1 MEPRKLFCPQCG
13 RPLEADAVFC
23 PSCGHKI
30 DQTRTGVVGTGA
42 ADGRPGGTFSGI
54 TAMAKRHW
62 DTVRGKF
69 MALPRRTR
77 VAGTAA
83 AATVAVAAFVV
94 VAYIIPHMPETCYY
108 TLSEIEIYNSDGER
122 EQTIEYDLG
131 KGGTITSSRNG
142 YSFSSSEEDT
152 SYEVNEQYGISIPL
166 NDDQDSVD
174 LKVLRADEFGQPT
187 EFTYNLEDDGSVV
200 MRTKISY
207 YDRGRAKKITREL
220 HYPDT
225 GSSTTYE
232 VIDFDEDGLIVSHS
246 VPGEDTSYSYDYEYD
261 DEGRVE
267 KCTTTTDYGAEF
279 VNEYKYDENGK
290 VKEETTADGTTFRYE
305 YERISDPSP
314 YVAASNHGPFYG
326 PFYDP
331 F

>member
-1 MEPRKLFCPQCG
+1 MASRKLFCPQCG

-42 ADGRPGGTFSGI
+42 ADGHPGGTFSGI
-54 TAMAKRHW
+54 TAMAKLHW

-83 AATVAVAAFVV
+83 AAAVAVAAFVV

-108 TLSEIEIYNSDGER
+108 TLSEIEVYGSDGDHV
-122 EQTIEYDLG
+122 QTIEYDLG
-131 KGGTITSSRNG
+131 KGGVTAGSQDD
-142 YSFSSSEEDT
+142 YSDT
-152 SYEVNEQYGISIPL
+152 SYEVNERYGISIPL

-174 LKVLRADEFGQPT
+174 LKVPRTDEFGQPT
-187 EFTYNLEDDGSVV
+187 EFTYNLEEDGSVV

-207 YDRGRAKKITREL
+207 YDRGRTKKVTREL

-225 GSSTTYE
+225 GASTTYE

-267 KCTTTTDYGAEF
+267 KCTITTDYGAEF
-279 VNEYKYDENGK
+279 VNEYEYDENGK
-290 VKEETTADGTTFRYE
+290 IEELTTGSGTTYRYE
-305 YERISDPSP
+305 YERTSNPAP
-314 YVAASNHGPFYG
+314 CVAADNYSHFYVM
-326 PFYDP
+326 
-331 F
+331 